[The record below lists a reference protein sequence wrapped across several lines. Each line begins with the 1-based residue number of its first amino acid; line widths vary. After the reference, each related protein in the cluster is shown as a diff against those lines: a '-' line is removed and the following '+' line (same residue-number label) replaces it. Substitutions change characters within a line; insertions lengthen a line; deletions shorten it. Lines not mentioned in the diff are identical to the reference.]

1 MYKIVL
7 IVFLFVLF
15 GCDSESLTKPD
26 VLLNKNEEV
35 SFWIDTNVSPGS
47 YMDAQG
53 VWHVEYSG
61 LHYFTI
67 KGSIPTLN
75 PQYVINRV
83 PLIEVA
89 FDSDYFYI
97 PGIVTWRY
105 AVYSYRGDF
114 ADRLMTTPIPVGYQ
128 TYTFPQLIKQY
139 SIMNLAGYEITKNPN
154 ADVNHPAYSTYFAT
168 YSKYNYNPQQQMVFF
183 PDFVGEKVTVFI
195 RASLGEGEKVISKEL
210 KIIFEDK
217 I

>member
-1 MYKIVL
+1 MHKIVS
-7 IVFLFVLF
+7 IFFLFTLF
-15 GCDSESLTKPD
+15 GCESESITTPD
-26 VLLNKNEEV
+26 VLLNKNEDV
-35 SFWIDTNVSPGS
+35 SFWIDTDVSPGS

-89 FDSDYFYI
+89 FDSDFFYI

-114 ADRLMTTPIPVGYQ
+114 ADRLLTTPIPVGYQ
-128 TYTFPQLIKQY
+128 TYTFPQLIKQH
-139 SIMNLAGYEITKNPN
+139 SIMNLAGYQITKNPN
-154 ADVNHPAYSTYFAT
+154 VDVNHPAYSTYFAT
-168 YSKYNYNPQQQMVFF
+168 YSKYTYNPKQQMVFF
-183 PDFVGEKVTVFI
+183 PDFIGEKVTVFI
-195 RASLGEGEKVISKEL
+195 RSSLGEGEKVISKEL
-210 KIIFEDK
+210 KIVFEDK

>member
-1 MYKIVL
+1 MHKIVL
-7 IVFLFVLF
+7 IICLFTLF
-15 GCDSESLTKPD
+15 GCDSEPSKPD
-26 VLLNKNEEV
+26 VLLNPNENV
-35 SFWIDTNVSPGS
+35 QFWIDTDVSPGS
-47 YMDAQG
+47 YIDAQG

-139 SIMNLAGYEITKNPN
+139 SIMNLAGYEVTKNPN
-154 ADVNHPAYSTYFAT
+154 VDVNHPAYSTYFAT
-168 YSKYNYNPQQQMVFF
+168 YSKYTYNPKQQMVFF
-183 PDFVGEKVTVFI
+183 PDFIGEKVTVFI
-195 RASLGEGEKVISKEL
+195 RTSLGEGEKVISKEL
-210 KIIFEDK
+210 KIVFEDK

>member
-47 YMDAQG
+47 YVDAQG

-67 KGSIPTLN
+67 KGSIPQLN
-75 PQYVINRV
+75 PLYVINRV

-89 FDSDYFYI
+89 FDSDFFYI

-114 ADRLMTTPIPVGYQ
+114 ADRLLTTPIPVGYQ
-128 TYTFPQLIKQY
+128 TFTFPQLIKQY

-154 ADVNHPAYSTYFAT
+154 VDVNHPAYSTYFAS

-195 RASLGEGEKVISKEL
+195 RASLGEGENVISKEL